1 MQTETHFFNSWRGIS
16 LFCFLRCILFFCDL
30 SIAMKSSR
38 ASATKRMDRRV
49 IGTECH
55 GCHHMFAT
63 KYAYDQH
70 RRSRHLRGTA
80 CYAFPDEKR
89 VNVTAVSRANMSTAL
104 VERRAAKRT
113 RGAAPNL
120 HILHIMSV
128 SAYIC

>member
-1 MQTETHFFNSWRGIS
+1 MAWNLIVLFFALHSV
-16 LFCFLRCILFFCDL
+16 FCDL

-80 CYAFPDEKR
+80 CYAFQDEKR

>member
-1 MQTETHFFNSWRGIS
+1 MAWNLIVFKLFFALHSV
-16 LFCFLRCILFFCDL
+16 FCDL

>member
-1 MQTETHFFNSWRGIS
+1 MAWNHIVLFFALHSV
-16 LFCFLRCILFFCDL
+16 FCDL